1 MPGTDPASDA
11 HPTDPWFDGE
21 DDLLRWHEWWIKPPA
36 TAEKATASTELAALD
51 RELGRRATGD
61 LGDWAVRLRR
71 VGEVL
76 LAALAAGFADDPT
89 AQLSGAAAWLST
101 LNRRL
106 GDARVALRLG
116 HVYPGQ
122 RFDPDAMEA
131 LDSLSGNRFLV
142 HCPLSWVVR
151 DVSQLKPRVA
161 LRARVI
167 TA

>member
-1 MPGTDPASDA
+1 MHGTDPAFDA
-11 HPTDPWFDGE
+11 HPADPWFDGE
-21 DDLLRWHEWWIKPPA
+21 EDLVRWHDWWIKPPA
-36 TAEKATASTELAALD
+36 TAEKAVAWTELAVLD
-51 RELGRRATGD
+51 RELRQRNSGD
-61 LGDWAVRLRR
+61 LGDWAIRLRR

-76 LAALAAGFADDPT
+76 LAALAADFADDS
-89 AQLSGAAAWLST
+89 ASQLSAAAAWLSA

-106 GDARVALRLG
+106 GEARVALRLG

-131 LDSLSGNRFLV
+131 IDSLSGNRFLV

-151 DVSQLKPRVA
+151 DVSQPKTRVA

>member
-1 MPGTDPASDA
+1 MPGPDPASSA

-21 DDLLRWHEWWIKPPA
+21 GDLRRWHEWWLQPSA
-36 TAEKATASTELAALD
+36 TAEKAAALAELAVLD
-51 RELGRRATGD
+51 REMQRAGSAD
-61 LGDWAVRLRR
+61 LGDWALRLRR

-76 LAALAAGFADDPT
+76 LAALAAEFAEDPT
-89 AQLSGAAAWLST
+89 AQLSGAAAWLSV

-131 LDSLSGNRFLV
+131 LNSLSGNRFLV

-151 DVSQLKPRVA
+151 DISQLKTRVA

>member
-76 LAALAAGFADDPT
+76 LAALAADFADDPT
-89 AQLSGAAAWLST
+89 AQLSGTTAWLSA

-106 GDARVALRLG
+106 GEARVALRLG

-151 DVSQLKPRVA
+151 DVSQPKTRVA